1 MADRRKTEACP
12 FRTACCDEDFQQD
25 HPFLV
30 SVTVLCSL
38 LIGTVGI
45 VNIVKISNTSN
56 SIYNNNLVPL
66 TSLYKIST
74 NFLALETEL
83 RDVAIGKSKT
93 DFMTV
98 DHTEDT
104 IIQQLKM
111 FSKSESSARNQAYI
125 KQMVDDIARMQND
138 GQTVNSYRLMND
150 TDGAYK
156 LLYGD
161 MQKTSDDFVST
172 INKIY
177 DSNQTPRK
185 RRTIR
190 T

>member
-1 MADRRKTEACP
+1 MKESDRSKDTAPFGTEKWQTGAKRRHVLFP
-12 FRTACCDEDFQQD
+12 RHAAMKISSKIILS
-25 HPFLV
+25 LV

-56 SIYNNNLVPL
+56 SIYNDNLVPL

-104 IIQQLKM
+104 IIQ
-111 FSKSESSARNQAYI
+111 
-125 KQMVDDIARMQND
+125 
-138 GQTVNSYRLMND
+138 
-150 TDGAYK
+150 
-156 LLYGD
+156 
-161 MQKTSDDFVST
+161 
-172 INKIY
+172 
-177 DSNQTPRK
+177 
-185 RRTIR
+185 
-190 T
+190 